1 MFGADVSG
9 SGATMCARMGI
20 PRTGGVRAFENEL
33 SSAIRTLVSLPC
45 VVPGEEGLSR
55 VGRRINE
62 RFTGP
67 ALDGDPGS
75 DGESSSLLRGLYPNR
90 IFASYIVSE
99 RCSSDREKR
108 QCANCGGD
116 KSFEF
121 HMTDW
126 FLRKPS

>member
-1 MFGADVSG
+1 
-9 SGATMCARMGI
+9 MGI

-67 ALDGDPGS
+67 ALDGNPGS

-90 IFASYIVSE
+90 IFGDHIVSE
-99 RCSSDREKR
+99 RCSREREKR
-108 QCANCGGD
+108 QCADGGGE
-116 KSFEF
+116 KRSGH
-121 HMTDW
+121 HMTGW
-126 FLRKPS
+126 FLQVST